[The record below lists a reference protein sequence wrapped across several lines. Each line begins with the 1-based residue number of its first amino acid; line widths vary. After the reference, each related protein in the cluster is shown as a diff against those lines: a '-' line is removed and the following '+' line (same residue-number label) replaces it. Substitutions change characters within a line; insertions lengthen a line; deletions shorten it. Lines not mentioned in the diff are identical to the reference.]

1 MTARTILYARVS
13 TIDETVAGQ
22 LRQAEA
28 AGFMIDEVV
37 ADDGAS
43 VTSMSLNERPNG
55 RQLFDM
61 LSAGDVLVVRWV
73 DRLGRNYT
81 DAADV
86 VRELTER
93 GIVIRTVINDMTFDG
108 AAADVIRTAVRD
120 ALVLFMEAT
129 AQAQAEAMKAERR
142 VGIDHTRT
150 TAARYLGR
158 KPSFTLQQLRTAQ
171 GFFRSGAPVAHIA
184 WETGLS
190 RQTVYRIRANPAAA
204 EAALLAW
211 NRGEPLDPDVMPVVK
226 IWLDPETHPYA
237 RARAAKLADH
247 DLTTSDP
254 LPPEA
259 ADHIGEE
266 R

>member
-13 TIDETVAGQ
+13 TIDGTVADQ
-22 LRQAEA
+22 LQQAEA

-37 ADDGAS
+37 ADDGAPG
-43 VTSMSLNERPNG
+43 TSMLSNERPNG
-55 RQLFDM
+55 RRLFDT

-73 DRLGRNYT
+73 DRLGRDYT
-81 DAADV
+81 DATDV

-93 GIVIRTVINDMTFDG
+93 GIVIRTVINDMIFDG
-108 AAADVIRTAVRD
+108 AAADIVRTAVRE
-120 ALVLFMEAT
+120 ALILFMAAT
-129 AQAQAEAMKAERR
+129 AQVQAEATKAERR
-142 VGIDHTRT
+142 VGVDHSRT
-150 TAARYLGR
+150 SGARYLGR

-171 GFFRSGAPVAHIA
+171 GLFRSGVSVARVA

-226 IWLDPETHPYA
+226 AWLDPETHPYA
-237 RARAAKLADH
+237 RARAARFADH

-259 ADHIGEE
+259 ADHVGEE